1 MDVLMYKICI
11 SVVNRGQPTPN
22 HVITRPLLL
31 THHHTNS
38 SPAHLVLS
46 TASSK
51 VCKYPHSIYSNFFN
65 ICIFVGSDNS
75 KSAIT
80 TTVKWPSYSQ
90 AECDGGYE

>member
-1 MDVLMYKICI
+1 MICI
-11 SVVNRGQPTPN
+11 LVVNRGQPTPN

-51 VCKYPHSIYSNFFN
+51 V
-65 ICIFVGSDNS
+65 
-75 KSAIT
+75 
-80 TTVKWPSYSQ
+80 
-90 AECDGGYE
+90 

>member
-1 MDVLMYKICI
+1 MKLKFFFQIDIL
-11 SVVNRGQPTPN
+11 VVNRGQPTPN

-51 VCKYPHSIYSNFFN
+51 VFIFIYLYI
-65 ICIFVGSDNS
+65 ICS
-75 KSAIT
+75 
-80 TTVKWPSYSQ
+80 
-90 AECDGGYE
+90 